1 MQNDPLPDQKIR
13 KRLRVAGA
21 VAAIAAI
28 GVVAAGT
35 ISRASQT
42 KEAQQWADNT
52 AVSTVHLITVSGN
65 EEGQPLILPATM
77 QAWVGSKLY
86 ARVPGYVRSWQH
98 DIGAHVSAGE
108 SLGVIDTPE
117 LDQQIVAARAQLDM
131 ATAAQKLATST
142 AARWNDLLS
151 DRSVSKQ
158 EADEKN
164 GDLATK
170 KAAVNAAKANLG
182 QLMAMKAF
190 AVIRA
195 PFAGTLTARNADIGD
210 LVGPNASAQ
219 RPIFAVAQT
228 SRIRIY
234 ANVPQSY
241 SAQMRPGV
249 KAQLVLPDYP
259 GRSFTAEIIGNS
271 GAIDTQT
278 GNLQIQ
284 LAADNADG
292 ALKPG
297 GFAQVKFALPA
308 RTDVVEVPSS
318 TLIYRGTSPQV
329 ATVDPTGHIHMRPL
343 ILGRDLGRTVE
354 ILSGLHSGD
363 HIVDNPPD
371 SLAEKDLV
379 KVGAASNA

>member
-1 MQNDPLPDQKIR
+1 MPSELLPDPK
-13 KRLRVAGA
+13 LRRRVRIAGLI
-21 VAAIAAI
+21 VGIVAI
-28 GVVAAGT
+28 GVVSAGT

-42 KEAQQWADNT
+42 KEAQQWSDGT
-52 AVSTVHLITVSGN
+52 AITTVHLVSVSGN
-65 EEGQPLILPATM
+65 KDGQPLLLPATM
-77 QAWVGSKLY
+77 QAWVASKLY

-98 DIGAHVSAGE
+98 DIGAHVAADA

-117 LDQQIVAARAQLDM
+117 LDQQIVAARAQLAM
-131 ATAAQKLATST
+131 TAASEKLAKST

-151 DRSVSKQ
+151 DRSVSRQ

-170 KAAVNAAKANLG
+170 VAAVDAAKANLG

-190 AVIRA
+190 AVLRA
-195 PFAGTLTARNADIGD
+195 PFDGVLTARNADIGD
-210 LVGPNASAQ
+210 LVGPNATAQ

-228 SRIRIY
+228 NRMRIY

-241 SAQMRPGV
+241 SAQMRPGL
-249 KAQLVLPDYP
+249 KATLVVPDFP
-259 GRSFTAEIIGNS
+259 GRTFTAEIIGNS
-271 GAIDTQT
+271 GAIDSQT

-284 LAADNADG
+284 LAADNKDG

-308 RTDVVEVPSS
+308 RRDVVEVPSS

-329 ATVDPTGHIHMRPL
+329 ATVDGSGHVHMRQL
-343 ILGRDLGRTVE
+343 ILGRDLGRVVE
-354 ILSGLHSGD
+354 VLSGLHSGD
-363 HIVDNPPD
+363 RIVDNPPD
-371 SLAEKDLV
+371 SLAERDLV
-379 KVGAASNA
+379 RIGAASDV